1 MCGRYILTVSG
12 EVLARLFGLDEV
24 PELVPR
30 YNIAPTQRVPV
41 VRAVGG
47 RRRLDS
53 LRWGLVPHWAA
64 EPSVGHRLVNA
75 RAETAATKPSFRS
88 AFRSRRCLVPA
99 NGFYEWQ
106 ATPSGKQPWLI
117 RLSGGRP
124 FAMAGLWERWS
135 GGDGDLE
142 TFTILTTSPNEVVA
156 PLHGR
161 MPVILPPE
169 AWERWLDP
177 EYRAPEA
184 LQALLGP
191 FPAAEMEAHP
201 VSRLVNDP
209 ANDSPACLERARP

>member
-41 VRAVGG
+41 VRAAGG

-106 ATPSGKQPWLI
+106 ATPAGKQPWLI